1 MSIRLLQDYI
11 PNEGQSIRV
20 NDILCRG
27 HLNVAEDITAVG
39 NLDVNTVRCEHITF
53 DKIPNANIV
62 QGTSITTEID
72 ASAVA
77 NGYNFNVA
85 TFPTTLASGA
95 QALFDMQLPADLLSS
110 YGFGSISQYYYN
122 GIYGTDGIPVITL
135 LNQNSTN
142 DKATFLIRNEGTQV
156 LNGSIHFRW
165 SYALGVIA
173 P

>member
-27 HLNVAEDITAVG
+27 HLNVNEDITAVG
-39 NLDVNTVRCEHITF
+39 NLDVNTLRCEHITF

-72 ASAVA
+72 ASSVA
-77 NGYNFNVA
+77 NPYNFNIA
-85 TFPTTLASGA
+85 TYGTTLGSGA
-95 QALFDMQLPADLLSS
+95 QALFDLQLPADLLSS
-110 YGFGSISQYYYN
+110 YGFGSISQYYY
-122 GIYGTDGIPVITL
+122 GGVIGSDGIPVITL
-135 LNQNSTN
+135 LNQNSAN
-142 DKATFLIRNEGTQV
+142 DKATFLIKNVGNQD